1 MISATRVETVE
12 TEEEEECCIISVE
25 QGKRKCCKRKANDN
39 MIDTGLSQVKF
50 ISQCIQCSVHPIL
63 FLWFLVTFGNKVTKI
78 LCNLCLHFTRQEGK
92 KERKSTTKVTKIQK
106 NKRRRYGMNET

>member
-1 MISATRVETVE
+1 MEENSIMISATRVETVE

-50 ISQCIQCSVHPIL
+50 FKSIYHKYSMFSKKL
-63 FLWFLVTFGNKVTKI
+63 STFY
-78 LCNLCLHFTRQEGK
+78 LNL
-92 KERKSTTKVTKIQK
+92 
-106 NKRRRYGMNET
+106 RRTV

>member
-39 MIDTGLSQVKF
+39 MIDSGLSQVKF
-50 ISQCIQCSVHPIL
+50 LKSIYRKVQYVFEKNRQL
-63 FLWFLVTFGNKVTKI
+63 FI
-78 LCNLCLHFTRQEGK
+78 
-92 KERKSTTKVTKIQK
+92 
-106 NKRRRYGMNET
+106 